1 MNEEEYFICHWPRCV
16 LWWCSMTKIGYEVKK
31 IISLQDFPFSCTCN
45 KFLFGC
51 GKKNKL
57 CKVKKSWSCSAE
69 QFCDLH
75 MTCAVLVWKD
85 NESEFVEFW
94 FFSSFIAWYKMQCVF
109 HTKIFQQ
116 DFIFQFFFFFYHLLI
131 FYLINYWIKKCYM
144 YVFTINSPIGKLIH
158 LTFKSRHLW

>member
-16 LWWCSMTKIGYEVKK
+16 LWWCSVTKIGYEVKK

-45 KFLFGC
+45 KFLFGW
-51 GKKNKL
+51 GKKKKL

-85 NESEFVEFW
+85 DESEFVEFW
-94 FFSSFIAWYKMQCVF
+94 FFFHHSLLDTKCNVYSIQKYFNKISFFHFFKSFIDILFNK
-109 HTKIFQQ
+109 
-116 DFIFQFFFFFYHLLI
+116 LLD
-131 FYLINYWIKKCYM
+131 
-144 YVFTINSPIGKLIH
+144 
-158 LTFKSRHLW
+158 

>member
-16 LWWCSMTKIGYEVKK
+16 LWWCSVTKIGYEVKK

-45 KFLFGC
+45 KFLFGW
-51 GKKNKL
+51 GKKKKL

-85 NESEFVEFW
+85 DESEFVEFW
-94 FFSSFIAWYKMQCVF
+94 FFFHHSLLDTKCNVYSIQKYFNKISFFHFFKSFID
-109 HTKIFQQ
+109 I
-116 DFIFQFFFFFYHLLI
+116 
-131 FYLINYWIKKCYM
+131 
-144 YVFTINSPIGKLIH
+144 
-158 LTFKSRHLW
+158 

>member
-45 KFLFGC
+45 KFLFGW
-51 GKKNKL
+51 GKKKKL

-85 NESEFVEFW
+85 DESKFVEFW
-94 FFSSFIAWYKMQCVF
+94 FFFIIHCLIQYAMCIP
-109 HTKIFQQ
+109 IF
-116 DFIFQFFFFFYHLLI
+116 FNHLLI
-131 FYLINYWIKKCYM
+131 FYLINYCIKKCYM

-158 LTFKSRHLW
+158 LTCKSRHLW

>member
-16 LWWCSMTKIGYEVKK
+16 LWWCSVTKIGYEVKK

-45 KFLFGC
+45 KFLFGW
-51 GKKNKL
+51 GKKKKL

-85 NESEFVEFW
+85 DESEFVEF
-94 FFSSFIAWYKMQCVF
+94 C
-109 HTKIFQQ
+109 
-116 DFIFQFFFFFYHLLI
+116 FFFIIHCLIQNAMCIPYKNILTRFHFSIFFNHLLI

-158 LTFKSRHLW
+158 LTCKSRHLW

>member
-31 IISLQDFPFSCTCN
+31 IISLQDFPLSCTCN
-45 KFLFGC
+45 KFLFGW
-51 GKKNKL
+51 GKKKKL

-85 NESEFVEFW
+85 DESEFVEFW
-94 FFSSFIAWYKMQCVF
+94 FFFHHSLLDTKCNVYSIQKYFNKISFFHFFKSFIDILFNK
-109 HTKIFQQ
+109 
-116 DFIFQFFFFFYHLLI
+116 LLD
-131 FYLINYWIKKCYM
+131 
-144 YVFTINSPIGKLIH
+144 
-158 LTFKSRHLW
+158 